1 MTTFG
6 VFPLERGGGGK
17 EPRICGVVCRTWSV
31 FLHPGGERILF
42 RFGPD
47 FVAFTRG
54 RALSRFLRVLLYFM
68 RSVA

>member
-1 MTTFG
+1 MNDVG
-6 VFPLERGGGGK
+6 LFPLERGGGK

-54 RALSRFLRVLLYFM
+54 RALSRFLRVLYFM